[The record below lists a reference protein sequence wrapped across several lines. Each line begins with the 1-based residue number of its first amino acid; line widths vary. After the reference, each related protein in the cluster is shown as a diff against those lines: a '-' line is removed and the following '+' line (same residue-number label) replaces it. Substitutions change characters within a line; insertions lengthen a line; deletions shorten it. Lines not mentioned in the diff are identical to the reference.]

1 MPTYVYKFVDTGE
14 TVELQQSFDDPTP
27 TFFNAWIYRY
37 AFLARYLP
45 DVLVRYELKPE
56 VEFLRTPAG
65 MAVVG
70 GVTLLVAL
78 GVARRVRNRNR

>member
-1 MPTYVYKFVDTGE
+1 VLRVTRPRDPGQIQREIEATRTQLSGTLD
-14 TVELQQSFDDPTP
+14 ELAERVSPK
-27 TFFNAWIYRY
+27 R
-37 AFLARYLP
+37 LADQARE
-45 DVLVRYELKPE
+45 RA

-78 GVARRVRNRNR
+78 AIARRARNRRR

>member
-1 MPTYVYKFVDTGE
+1 VLRVTRPRGPDQIQRDIEASRTQLAGTLD
-14 TVELQQSFDDPTP
+14 ELAERVSPK
-27 TFFNAWIYRY
+27 R
-37 AFLARYLP
+37 LAGQARERA
-45 DVLVRYELKPE
+45 VG
-56 VEFLRTPAG
+56 FLRTPAG

>member
-1 MPTYVYKFVDTGE
+1 VLRVTRPRDPDQVQQEIEATRTQLAGTLDELAERVSPKRLAERVGE
-14 TVELQQSFDDPTP
+14 R
-27 TFFNAWIYRY
+27 A
-37 AFLARYLP
+37 
-45 DVLVRYELKPE
+45 